1 MWHIINHW
9 TLDVLHSSSN
19 FHTSMHLTEH
29 LSLITSIMVAVGG
42 NQRTNVTWKKVL
54 PLTHAA
60 LHSSL
65 AHLEPLATSLCTL
78 SKLHFFLRTPVFLPL
93 ELSAST
99 SSSGLISPHWLMSIL
114 YSTLLVQAGALLQNW
129 VADSLEG
136 TIDIRLSTIT
146 LTPPLR
152 S

>member
-60 LHSSL
+60 LYSSL

-78 SKLHFFLRTPVFLPL
+78 SKLHFFQPYPSFSSLWTFCLHVFLQADFCSL
-93 ELSAST
+93 ADVH
-99 SSSGLISPHWLMSIL
+99 SSLHFAHAGRGLIAE
-114 YSTLLVQAGALLQNW
+114 QG
-129 VADSLEG
+129 G
-136 TIDIRLSTIT
+136 
-146 LTPPLR
+146 
-152 S
+152 